1 MEVNVASRAC
11 RQRLTHRGRDVPA
24 MCGRFLN
31 ELPAAEIAR
40 ILGISNPVTT
50 ILRAMTSRRR
60 TVVSSCRRAS

>member
-1 MEVNVASRAC
+1 
-11 RQRLTHRGRDVPA
+11 
-24 MCGRFLN
+24 MCGRLLN